1 VHIQF
6 FQAEGSPNFTLRAT
20 PWGSSLSHGEVTS
33 ATTAQLLMVGG
44 GTTSVQIKASSRVA
58 NAPPCTALSTGWCKF
73 PYCGF
78 PQPPWPAWSPPTPP
92 PAPPAPPPNFPP
104 PTWTPNWNLTEST
117 TIQPS
122 GNSYFMPNHTWGLV
136 SLDWSV
142 ARSIWMKNGRNHTN
156 NEAVSTEGCRRL
168 KAAGKASRCFI
179 YHNMELALEWEE
191 SQRKV
196 MYDPATA
203 DYFLQYTDG
212 KGNKNGTIYQEDI
225 AFGDQYFWDYTNE
238 DAADYF
244 ISSVV
249 SSLDN
254 PAVDGTF
261 TDDVGG
267 LPQEHAQVM
276 RRIGMSAS
284 QLKALQDATTATHHR
299 LVPALVKAGKY
310 NWQAFGGGDGTGPGI
325 SEQSC
330 TAFMKRF
337 CDPAAQKNPMMMSA
351 GDADNQTVAAFLI
364 TRPPI
369 AFIGWGW
376 ESDDKKWNDIF
387 LLQAGEPKGLCAE
400 VAAGVFERVWTN
412 GKASLNCNTYTA
424 DLPFPSL

>member
-1 VHIQF
+1 MLLAVSTSGCTKCCEEPLPDGFCNLNGNWTSSTKGGADAVHIQF

-33 ATTAQLLMVGG
+33 ATTAQLLM
-44 GTTSVQIKASSRVA
+44 
-58 NAPPCTALSTGWCKF
+58 
-73 PYCGF
+73 
-78 PQPPWPAWSPPTPP
+78 PPWPAWSPPTPP

-225 AFGDQYFWDYTNE
+225 AFGDQWTAAGTCSSNETNRNVGV
-238 DAADYF
+238 AAE
-244 ISSVV
+244 SVTRCH
-249 SSLDN
+249 N
-254 PAVDGTF
+254 RHPQQAGA
-261 TDDVGG
+261 G
-267 LPQEHAQVM
+267 LGQ
-276 RRIGMSAS
+276 
-284 QLKALQDATTATHHR
+284 
-299 LVPALVKAGKY
+299 
-310 NWQAFGGGDGTGPGI
+310 
-325 SEQSC
+325 
-330 TAFMKRF
+330 AFMKRF